1 MLHVQVYTNLL
12 LCNRYMPEHAIIY
25 SVIFIRLMQDV
36 PAKILFVLT
45 CTVVRYIER

>member
-1 MLHVQVYTNLL
+1 
-12 LCNRYMPEHAIIY
+12 MPEHAIIY

-45 CTVVRYIER
+45 YTVVRYIER